1 MSALVSRNRI
11 DKPVKGLRPLS
22 NKDRIDMKYIVRF
35 GGFILWEGDDVGE
48 ADEILQGCGPYGTLE
63 VEE

>member
-1 MSALVSRNRI
+1 MTCVNRRTTKHLRAFGPI
-11 DKPVKGLRPLS
+11 KIGQDK
-22 NKDRIDMKYIVRF
+22 MKFIVRF
-35 GGFILWEGDDVGE
+35 GGFILWEGDDVDE

>member
-1 MSALVSRNRI
+1 M
-11 DKPVKGLRPLS
+11 GLRPLS

-35 GGFILWEGDDVGE
+35 GGFILWEGDDVDE
-48 ADEILQGCGPYGTLE
+48 ADEILRGCGPYGTLE